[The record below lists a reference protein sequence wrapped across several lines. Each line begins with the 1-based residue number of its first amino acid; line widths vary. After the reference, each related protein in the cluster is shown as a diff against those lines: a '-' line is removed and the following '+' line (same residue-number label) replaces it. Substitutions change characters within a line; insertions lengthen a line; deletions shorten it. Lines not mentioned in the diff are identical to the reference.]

1 MEERTLAVAVGFLVF
16 GVVLLL
22 WEKGEVRTRR
32 GEEGERDAPDKR
44 EREYFFLKFHSKLQ
58 VTTLSTSH
66 RIVQAS

>member
-1 MEERTLAVAVGFLVF
+1 MLLVF

-32 GEEGERDAPDKR
+32 GEEGERMHQTH
-44 EREYFFLKFHSKLQ
+44 ETEVWYFFLKFHSKLQ